1 MRVVALERVGKAFR
15 SYPSRW
21 ARLREWLDP
30 RALDCHDKTWVLRDV
45 SFALEAGEAL
55 GLVGMNGA
63 GKSTLLKIITCLLYT
78 SDAADE

>member
-1 MRVVALERVGKAFR
+1 MTVVALERVGKAFR
-15 SYPSRW
+15 SYSSRW

-30 RALDCHDKTWVLRDV
+30 RALDCHEKTWVLRDV

-63 GKSTLLKIITCLLYT
+63 G
-78 SDAADE
+78 